1 MGINFTS
8 VSTSEGSNNLSLYC
22 NDSVGNENQTSI
34 IFLLDSINPN
44 INITSPINATHTS
57 NTGLDVNY
65 TYSDPHN
72 QTCWWSNDSYEV
84 NQTLASCG
92 VNITTITW
100 SEGLHNV
107 TVWINDT
114 AGNLNF
120 SSVSFIIDTINPDI
134 VWAHPPNAGFIIIS
148 NLSYNLSVNVTD
160 PYLDAINLTIK
171 NSSGEVVYKNFTS
184 GILVTIINVSDNI
197 TLASGNNTIEV
208 CGRDSLSGSKKINDV
223 AKFNKQNEIRTLFEI
238 SDEVVIYRDVRIVDS
253 KEKLKS
259 AKSEKLATTDEWVDD
274 GKHYKTTWKLNSL
287 SSDSYF
293 EIKLSSQ
300 DTELDLLTDRGVTRV
315 VDKDRNY
322 YWRFDDMEEAG
333 YAVDYKQVDVRT
345 VLIEVRRGSV
355 RGGSQMTM
363 DPIVGG
369 LNNYCESRNITV
381 DISTPNVTINS
392 PTATTYSVS
401 EILFN
406 ATAVDNIAVSSCW
419 FSTNSGATNTTMDN
433 FVGNFWNFT
442 NSSMADATYTAQFYC
457 NDSTNNLNNSES
469 VSFTISTAVASPV
482 PGGGTGGGGGGGSV
496 PKLEGLEANPKEI
509 TLFAVVNETK
519 KGEIEL
525 ENLGGADLSIS
536 VVLQGIGNFVKVS
549 ETFFLLKSGEKKKI
563 KFDVFSP
570 SKPGTYPGKIAFNS
584 LGKSEQVLFI
594 LNVKSEKSLFDI
606 GVDILDEF
614 KNIKIGEKVSAQISL
629 LQAGVKEKMD
639 VTLNYVIK
647 DFEGKDYLI
656 ESETIAVFDQKSYFK
671 EFDTRDLIEG
681 DYLLA
686 TEIVYPGGIA
696 TASSHFT
703 VSDGEG
709 EKLVG
714 FTLIAVLIVAL
725 IVFALTIAVIQKYK
739 KVNLKYKSILRG
751 KKRR

>member
-1 MGINFTS
+1 MAQSEDKVYHETFSPWLNALNFT
-8 VSTSEGSNNLSLYC
+8 GANNFSH
-22 NDSVGNENQTSI
+22 
-34 IFLLDSINPN
+34 IFDYIL
-44 INITSPINATHTS
+44 
-57 NTGLDVNY
+57 
-65 TYSDPHN
+65 YSD
-72 QTCWWSNDSYEV
+72 TE
-84 NQTLASCG
+84 AS
-92 VNITTITW
+92 
-100 SEGLHNV
+100 
-107 TVWINDT
+107 
-114 AGNLNF
+114 
-120 SSVSFIIDTINPDI
+120 
-134 VWAHPPNAGFIIIS
+134 
-148 NLSYNLSVNVTD
+148 
-160 PYLDAINLTIK
+160 
-171 NSSGEVVYKNFTS
+171 
-184 GILVTIINVSDNI
+184 
-197 TLASGNNTIEV
+197 
-208 CGRDSLSGSKKINDV
+208 
-223 AKFNKQNEIRTLFEI
+223 
-238 SDEVVIYRDVRIVDS
+238 VI
-253 KEKLKS
+253 
-259 AKSEKLATTDEWVDD
+259 
-274 GKHYKTTWKLNSL
+274 
-287 SSDSYF
+287 
-293 EIKLSSQ
+293 
-300 DTELDLLTDRGVTRV
+300 
-315 VDKDRNY
+315 
-322 YWRFDDMEEAG
+322 
-333 YAVDYKQVDVRT
+333 
-345 VLIEVRRGSV
+345 
-355 RGGSQMTM
+355 
-363 DPIVGG
+363 
-369 LNNYCESRNITV
+369 
-381 DISTPNVTINS
+381 TINS
-392 PTATTYSVS
+392 PLNQSYSTS
-401 EILFN
+401 TIIFN

-469 VSFTISTAVASPV
+469 VIFTISTAVASPV
-482 PGGGTGGGGGGGSV
+482 PGGGTGGGGGGGGSV